1 MMDKLITLED
11 GSSVVVVEKVKFNGR
26 LYALV
31 VYVDTKTYQ
40 LLNIMSL
47 FEFKIN
53 DNKQVILASI
63 DTPEVKEEVA
73 KLLYKKLEANANI

>member
-40 LLNIMSL
+40 LLNTMSL